1 MLLIMVLRQGVNHD
15 RRVSPRAFNLHTFC
29 VQHPTSTEKRGV
41 LPGTACGIG
50 TNMDVI
56 DGSVNIIQ

>member
-1 MLLIMVLRQGVNHD
+1 MLLIMVLRQRVNHD
-15 RRVSPRAFNLHTFC
+15 RRVSPELLTCTRSVSNILQ
-29 VQHPTSTEKRGV
+29 VQKKGV

-50 TNMDVI
+50 TNIDVI